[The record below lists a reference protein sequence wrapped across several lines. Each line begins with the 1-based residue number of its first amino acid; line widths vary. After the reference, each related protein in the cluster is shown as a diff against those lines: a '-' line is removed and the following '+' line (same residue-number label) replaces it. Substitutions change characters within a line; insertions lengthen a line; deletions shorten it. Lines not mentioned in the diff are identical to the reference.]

1 MFGWFFFLCFPYEQK
16 CSAFKIYSICNICTE
31 AANRDSGALYFMVL

>member
-1 MFGWFFFLCFPYEQK
+1 MFGWSFFLCFPYEQK
-16 CSAFKIYSICNICTE
+16 RSAFKIYNICTE

>member
-1 MFGWFFFLCFPYEQK
+1 MFGWFFFCFPYEQK
-16 CSAFKIYSICNICTE
+16 RSAFKIYSICTE

>member
-16 CSAFKIYSICNICTE
+16 CSAFKIYSICTDT
-31 AANRDSGALYFMVL
+31 ANRDSGALYFMVL